1 MCKEACKRFALR
13 DGIAACEYFVAC
25 CSCSH
30 WYSCHVS
37 MRVGIAACCIV
48 VVHVILL
55 HIGTAAM
62 LVNLAS
68 LIVVRVYVSDAA
80 GWLHLCLR

>member
-1 MCKEACKRFALR
+1 MLIIGVSVCVRKHVRSSLCATALLL
-13 DGIAACEYFVAC
+13 VNT
-25 CSCSH
+25 SLL
-30 WYSCHVS
+30 
-37 MRVGIAACCIV
+37 V
-48 VVHVILL
+48 VVVLV